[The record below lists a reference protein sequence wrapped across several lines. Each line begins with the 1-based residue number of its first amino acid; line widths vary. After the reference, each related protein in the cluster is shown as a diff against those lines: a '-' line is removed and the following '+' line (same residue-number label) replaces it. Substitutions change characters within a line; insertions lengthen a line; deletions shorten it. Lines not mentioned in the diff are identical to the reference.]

1 MDPPRAVAVLL
12 LVLLPVLAPVASGV
26 PFVVLH
32 GIGDE
37 CGNDGLASFTEMLGE
52 WSGSKGYCIEIGR
65 GAWDSWLMP
74 LQEQANTVCKKVK
87 KMKEL
92 SEGYN
97 IVGLSQG
104 NLIGR
109 AVIEYCDGGPLV
121 KNFISI
127 GGPHAGTASVPL
139 CGSGFV
145 CILIDDLIKSEI
157 YSDYVQAHLAPSGY
171 LKIPTDMEDYLKGCR
186 FLPKLNN
193 EIPSARNTTYK
204 ERFSSLE
211 NLVLIMTKL
220 YTEDWIGLRTLDE
233 AGRVKFVSVPGGHL
247 RISRSDMKKYI
258 VPYLTPEAS
267 SKQSVH
273 RMLSL

>member
-1 MDPPRAVAVLL
+1 MAAPAPCDVAVLL
-12 LVLLPVLAPVASGV
+12 LLLFPVLAPVASAV
-26 PFVVLH
+26 PFIVLH

-87 KMKEL
+87 TMKEL

-109 AVIEYCDGGPLV
+109 AVIEYCDCGPPV

-139 CGSGFV
+139 CGSGFL
-145 CILIDDLIKSEI
+145 CILIDNLIKLEI

-193 EIPSARNTTYK
+193 EIPSERNATYK

-211 NLVLIMTKL
+211 NLVLIMV
-220 YTEDWIGLRTLDE
+220 GSARP
-233 AGRVKFVSVPGGHL
+233 V
-247 RISRSDMKKYI
+247 
-258 VPYLTPEAS
+258 
-267 SKQSVH
+267 
-273 RMLSL
+273 